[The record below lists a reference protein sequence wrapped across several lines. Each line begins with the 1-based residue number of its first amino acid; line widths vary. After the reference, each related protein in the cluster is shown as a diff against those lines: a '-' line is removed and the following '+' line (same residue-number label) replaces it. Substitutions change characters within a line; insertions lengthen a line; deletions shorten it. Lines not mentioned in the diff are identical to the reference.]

1 MKTPNNQLAQ
11 IALVV
16 DDYDRAIDFYT
27 RILGFDLVEDTR
39 INEEKRWVVV
49 RPQGGGCALLLAR
62 AANPHQATRVGDQ
75 TGGRVFLFLHTDDF
89 DAMYER
95 LIIHEAPIVRPP
107 SEEDFGRVCV
117 FEDVYGNLWDLIEP
131 KASIG

>member
-49 RPQGGGCALLLAR
+49 RPQGVDVPCFWRGLQTHIKLL
-62 AANPHQATRVGDQ
+62 G
-75 TGGRVFLFLHTDDF
+75 
-89 DAMYER
+89 
-95 LIIHEAPIVRPP
+95 
-107 SEEDFGRVCV
+107 
-117 FEDVYGNLWDLIEP
+117 
-131 KASIG
+131 